1 MDNPTGLRNNIT
13 QFLRNTSIE
22 IYAFAMKIRDEI
34 NGRLKD
40 YISSQKKVT
49 SEIAL
54 VQRRTIGR
62 YSLNLISSLNPS
74 VSLLQQ
80 LEAQVAKLF
89 CSEVHIPL
97 LTRIKE
103 RIKEERKKKK

>member
-1 MDNPTGLRNNIT
+1 
-13 QFLRNTSIE
+13 
-22 IYAFAMKIRDEI
+22 MKIRDEI

-89 CSEVHIPL
+89 RSEVHIPL

-103 RIKEERKKKK
+103 RIKEERKKKMNKWMYEAIWKRPKFSLEVNQSHL